1 MRHAARPRPAG
12 RPPRLSPAGLAV
24 LLAVPLTLP
33 ATAGP
38 ARAQADSS
46 GPRAERELPQ
56 TAPEPLGDCRLN
68 ANLLEIMI
76 DPAMESI
83 PLWVR
88 PFTSCC
94 GPAPELVALRERCA
108 VEEWRRVL
116 VDWTGRGPGV
126 RPRGE
131 DSDRL
136 IEKEPRRPGL
146 DEPAPGRTGPAGLR

>member
-1 MRHAARPRPAG
+1 M
-12 RPPRLSPAGLAV
+12 LTV
-24 LLAVPLTLP
+24 LLALTV
-33 ATAGP
+33 AGP
-38 ARAQADSS
+38 ARAQPDTAPS

-56 TAPEPLGDCRLN
+56 TASEPLGDCRLN

-76 DPAMESI
+76 DPAMQSI

-94 GPAPELVALRERCA
+94 GPPPELVALRERCA

-131 DSDRL
+131 DSGRL

-146 DEPAPGRTGPAGLR
+146 DDPAPGRTGPAGLR